1 MDILVLF
8 LNFVNDIF
16 SFKILGI
23 DLFTLLITITINTL
37 IFSMLKNI
45 GNSKGKDKKQDVKN
59 DDIYFRYFTLF
70 KLNYDIRI
78 YIYL

>member
-8 LNFVNDIF
+8 LNFFNDIF

-23 DLFTLLITITINTL
+23 DLFTLLITITITTL

-45 GNSKGKDKKQDVKN
+45 GNSKGKGKK
-59 DDIYFRYFTLF
+59 
-70 KLNYDIRI
+70 
-78 YIYL
+78 

>member
-23 DLFTLLITITINTL
+23 DLFTLLITITIITL
-37 IFSMLKNI
+37 IFSILKAMS
-45 GNSKGKDKKQDVKN
+45 NSKGKK
-59 DDIYFRYFTLF
+59 
-70 KLNYDIRI
+70 
-78 YIYL
+78 

>member
-23 DLFTLLITITINTL
+23 DLFTYLITITIITL
-37 IFSMLKNI
+37 IFSIIKTI
-45 GNSKGKDKKQDVKN
+45 SNSKGRK
-59 DDIYFRYFTLF
+59 
-70 KLNYDIRI
+70 
-78 YIYL
+78 

>member
-23 DLFTLLITITINTL
+23 DLFTYLITITIITL
-37 IFSMLKNI
+37 IFSIIKSMS
-45 GNSKGKDKKQDVKN
+45 NSKGKK
-59 DDIYFRYFTLF
+59 
-70 KLNYDIRI
+70 
-78 YIYL
+78 

>member
-23 DLFTLLITITINTL
+23 DLFTYLITITIITL
-37 IFSMLKNI
+37 IFSILKAMS
-45 GNSKGKDKKQDVKN
+45 NSKGKK
-59 DDIYFRYFTLF
+59 
-70 KLNYDIRI
+70 
-78 YIYL
+78 